1 MTKHKWIT
9 AVAVLTLGTS
19 LAIAGPGERHRK
31 GGHEGDGRHAAKFAE
46 KLNLTEAQKAQ
57 IKQIRQNN
65 HEQNKAFYE
74 SARET
79 RHSLRAAKKAN
90 DTARLEA
97 LKGQM
102 ESQRAQMKQLHESVM
117 TQINAILTAEQKAQ
131 FAAMKADRE
140 ARKGRHHQ
148 HDGNRK

>member
-9 AVAVLTLGTS
+9 AVAVLALGTS
-19 LAIAGPGERHRK
+19 LAIAGPGEGKRGHK
-31 GGHEGDGRHAAKFAE
+31 GNGRHEAMFAE

-74 SARET
+74 SARANRQEF
-79 RHSLRAAKKAN
+79 RAAKQAN
-90 DTARLEA
+90 DTAKLDA

-102 ESQRAQMKQLHESVM
+102 ESQRAQMKQLRESEM
-117 TQINAILTAEQKAQ
+117 AQINAILTAEQKAQ

-148 HDGNRK
+148 RDGNRK